1 MFYLAIQ
8 TEKNR
13 INITEK
19 ISISTIPLIESSD
32 NDQKPQFDGDVV
44 SHSVSLTV
52 KEP

>member
-1 MFYLAIQ
+1 MFYLTIQ

-19 ISISTIPLIESSD
+19 ISISTIPLIEYSD
-32 NDQKPQFDGDVV
+32 NDQKPQFHSDV
-44 SHSVSLTV
+44 VSLTV